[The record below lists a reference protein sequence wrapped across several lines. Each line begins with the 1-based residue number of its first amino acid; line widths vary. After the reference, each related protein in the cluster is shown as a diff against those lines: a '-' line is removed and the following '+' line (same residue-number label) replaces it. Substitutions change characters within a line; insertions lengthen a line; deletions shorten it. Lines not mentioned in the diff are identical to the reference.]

1 MTALI
6 DLEFSAPDLA
16 THLADAP
23 DEQLDALR
31 YGLIAIDPTGVVR
44 RYNAWESE
52 LAGLAPERVIG
63 QPLFTRVAPCMNTPM
78 VAGAFADAAARR
90 EPLDRTVPYVLTL
103 RLRPVRVQLRLLDR
117 ADGGLRHVL
126 VLRG

>member
-23 DEQLDALR
+23 DERLDALR

-44 RYNAWESE
+44 RYNATESE
-52 LAGLAPERVIG
+52 LAGLPPERVIG

-78 VAGAFADAAARR
+78 VAGAFADAAARG

-126 VLRG
+126 VLRV